1 MIDPQ
6 VEALALQLANTA
18 TRNTAVSII
27 DRITVSKK
35 TKKAQETVAELEEI
49 INSLLS
55 DKSELFL
62 IAQAYEQEF
71 VAQKIS
77 EGDIK
82 YISEKF
88 VPVLRKFAESAANSE
103 GRDSTD
109 TQQMLDLIQ
118 PLLSVEMVTVLQ
130 LIGFNF
136 RKAIGE
142 PLTELLSRLILSKSQ
157 VDASQLLELQRLST
171 VRDSTFLEIAQD
183 QESYDRLVNMQ
194 GLRADSG
201 SDA

>member
-6 VEALALQLANTA
+6 VEALTLQLANTA
-18 TRNTAVSII
+18 ARNTAASII

-35 TKKAQETVAELEEI
+35 TKQAQETITELEEI
-49 INSLLS
+49 VSSLLS
-55 DKSELFL
+55 DKNGLLL
-62 IAQAYEQEF
+62 IAQAYEQEL

-103 GRDSTD
+103 GQDSAD
-109 TQQMLDLIQ
+109 TQQMIDLLQ

-142 PLTELLSRLILSKSQ
+142 PLTELVSRLISSRAQ
-157 VDASQLLELQRLST
+157 VDPSQLLEIQRLST
-171 VRDSTFLEIAQD
+171 LRDSTFLEIARD
-183 QESYDRLVNMQ
+183 PEAYDRLVNMQ
-194 GLRADSG
+194 GQMAASG